1 MNAIPTIEET
11 IPQES
16 LDAIKNEIETEA
28 VSLLEAQLLP
38 IIRKATQ
45 YTGPVSVVAA
55 AKLAF
60 AEKDGEFTILNDVT
74 VSLVFPSAFSYDAVE
89 QVQRIL
95 FSEMFAQV
103 VKKYL

>member
-1 MNAIPTIEET
+1 
-11 IPQES
+11 
-16 LDAIKNEIETEA
+16 
-28 VSLLEAQLLP
+28 
-38 IIRKATQ
+38 
-45 YTGPVSVVAA
+45 VAA